1 MKITQTSYFMDD
13 VKHYTQLAQDTMY
26 TTARDATKANIYRL
40 EKLRGKAYIKALA
53 GKCNQ
58 KLKVRF
64 YEV

>member
-1 MKITQTSYFMDD
+1 MKITQTAYFKED
-13 VKHYTQLAQDTMY
+13 VDHYTQIAAEWKNT
-26 TTARDATKANIYRL
+26 TKAEEIRQSIHRL
-40 EKLRGKAYIKALA
+40 EAIRGKAYIKALA